1 MTSREKLTPKPNV
14 GVKKDLGSFQF
25 LAMKKGKLGFRSPLS
40 IMGITTAIAVRKIL
54 IRLWSKSFGS
64 AMENHPSQQKKSHRN
79 LVGFPLLVL
88 NIYDSYPAE
97 LHHFFR
103 GLTTSCFTPW
113 VRLKQS
119 VR

>member
-1 MTSREKLTPKPNV
+1 MRCT
-14 GVKKDLGSFQF
+14 
-25 LAMKKGKLGFRSPLS
+25 
-40 IMGITTAIAVRKIL
+40 MGIENMAISTGTGSGQNPSVRQWKIIHL
-54 IRLWSKSFGS
+54 
-64 AMENHPSQQKKSHRN
+64 NKKSHRN